1 MDGFKERLNASV
13 QRKLSLV
20 LVLVIALVAL
30 VAGALS
36 FAAAYDEAQELQD
49 DMLRQA
55 AQLVD
60 GWRLGA
66 APAPPDEH
74 FKDHDDAARLIVQ
87 PLGQPNPNGLHV
99 DEGGALPVPAGL
111 ADGLHTL
118 TLHGESF
125 RVLVRTLAT
134 GERFVVAQESDFR
147 DDMARGGALRTVL
160 PFAVL
165 VPVLLLVVAA
175 LVRQLFRP
183 IGALAHDID
192 HRAEQDLDPIDER
205 SVPGE
210 VRPFVRA
217 INRLLGRVAQDL
229 ERQRRFVADAAH
241 ELRSPL
247 TALSLQA
254 ERLAEAEMSDPARER
269 LSLLRQGIER
279 GRNLLDQLL
288 MLAKAQSVAEVP
300 KSPVSVQGIYRRVLE
315 DLMPL
320 AEARHIDIGVEGAQ
334 DAEVWASE
342 LDMIALVKNLVD
354 NAIRYTPE
362 GGRVDLSVGAS
373 EGKVELRIQDNGPGI
388 PLAERERVFDPF
400 YRTLGSEQLGSGLG
414 LSIVQTIAHRI
425 GADIRLDFS
434 DPKQQSGLKVAVLFP
449 SSVAVQ
455 QAQAA
460 I

>member
-1 MDGFKERLNASV
+1 MDGVKERLNGSV
-13 QRKLSLV
+13 QRKLSLA
-20 LVLVIALVAL
+20 LSMVIAAVAL

-55 AQLVD
+55 ARLVD
-60 GWRLGA
+60 GRRLGV
-66 APAPPDEH
+66 APAQPDEH

-87 PLGQPNPNGLHV
+87 ALGQPNPGGLHV
-99 DEGGALPVPAGL
+99 DEGSALAVPTSL

-118 TLHGESF
+118 TLGGEAF
-125 RVLVRTLAT
+125 RVLISTLTT

-147 DDMARGGALRTVL
+147 DEMARASALRTVL
-160 PFAVL
+160 PFVVL

-183 IGALAHDID
+183 IGALAQELD
-192 HRAEQDLDPIDER
+192 RRTEQDLQPIDLR
-205 SVPGE
+205 PAPSE
-210 VRPFVRA
+210 VRPFVHA
-217 INRLLGRVAQDL
+217 INRLLGRVAQDQ

-254 ERLAEAEMSDPARER
+254 ERLAEAEMSDPARGR

-279 GRNLLDQLL
+279 GRSLLDQLL
-288 MLAKAQSVAEVP
+288 TLAKVQSASESLP
-300 KSPVSVQGIYRRVLE
+300 SPISIQGIYRRVLE

-320 AEARHIDIGVEGAQ
+320 AEAKHIDIGVEGTQ
-334 DAEVWASE
+334 DVRVGVSE

-362 GGRVDLSVGAS
+362 GGRVDLSVSGAR
-373 EGKVELRIQDNGPGI
+373 GHAMLRIQDTGPGI
-388 PLAERERVFDPF
+388 TLSERKRVFDAF
-400 YRTLGSEQLGSGLG
+400 YRTLGSGQLGSGLG
-414 LSIVQTIAHRI
+414 LAIVQAIANRI
-425 GADIRLDFS
+425 GAEIRFDFS
-434 DPKQQSGLKVAVLFP
+434 DAQRQTGLSVTVLIPKEEP
-449 SSVAVQ
+449 T
-455 QAQAA
+455 QATLP
-460 I
+460 